1 MMNTTLA
8 RGIRRSRP
16 WLGSLLLLAALL
28 PGTAAALTG
37 NFEVV
42 LQTLKFNTD
51 GGNLN
56 RYSITD
62 ASGSGYGVTLSYTT
76 GRLTL
81 DRRDTWAVTPLA
93 NSSTT
98 LPGGMVL
105 GDWYTL
111 RLIRD
116 RGQLTAEAYLGQ
128 VDPAASTPVLVAT
141 AADSRYRELTQIN
154 VNGGYEFYTD
164 NVRVFASGRLIVDE
178 DFDDG
183 DISNVQTLLAG
194 QIDLVAAPGGGY
206 VLRKFGFNDPNGGTG
221 ALLTGDLEVTVETL
235 KVNTAGGNLNR
246 YSVTDEGGNGYGISL
261 NSSSGRLSIDRR
273 DAWAITALA
282 FSADSL
288 AGGMVLGDWYTLRL
302 IRNRGELIAEA
313 YLGQVDPVSSK
324 PVLVATAEDFSYTD
338 FTQFNVNGGYD
349 FDTDNIRVIA
359 NERLTLAEDFDDG
372 DGADWQAL
380 FAGQVALVASPGGGF
395 ALRKTV
401 SNDPNGGFVGLLSD
415 EIDVM
420 LATRKVNTL
429 GGNTNRYSITDISGN
444 GYAVSLNLS
453 GRLRVE
459 RRDAWALTQLAQ
471 SASTLP
477 GGVVLGDWYSL
488 RLQRRGNSVA
498 AALYLGKVDPADS
511 TPVLEAEAADARYWD
526 LPQFSVNGGYDFD
539 TDDVS
544 IRANGQR
551 ALSDDFEDGD
561 IADWRDLLLGR
572 IGLVADG
579 AGFALRKYDRN
590 DPNGGAADL
599 SVAPTVLTFDPA
611 TDGVAGID
619 DYESEYGVLFTGSD
633 LLADAGFT
641 QDGWGL
647 VNTAPV
653 AALYF
658 DFPVSRIDMDWVRLY
673 PEVDFVATAYDA
685 NGSIVHSFLS
695 EACPLGDCS
704 LSPLSGTELIT
715 GIGIVRL
722 EFEGTPPDGS
732 TLGRTD
738 IVGIDTLL
746 FEP

>member
-1 MMNTTLA
+1 MNSIFLR
-8 RGIRRSRP
+8 RGVWP
-16 WLGSLLLLAALL
+16 WLVALSLLAGLVPGAA
-28 PGTAAALTG
+28 TALTG
-37 NFEVV
+37 DFEVT
-42 LQTLKFNTD
+42 LQTLKVNTA

-62 ASGSGYGVTLSYTT
+62 AIGNGYGVSLSYTT

-81 DRRDTWAVTPLA
+81 ERRDDWAVTPLA
-93 NSSTT
+93 NSPTT

-111 RLIRD
+111 RLIRT
-116 RGQLTAEAYLGQ
+116 RGELIAEAFLGQ
-128 VDPAASTPVLVAT
+128 VDPAISTPALVAT
-141 AADSRYRELTQIN
+141 TADSRYQELNRIN
-154 VNGGYEFYTD
+154 VNGGHEFYTD
-164 NVRVFASGRLIVDE
+164 NVRVFANGRLILDE
-178 DFDDG
+178 SFDDG

-194 QIDLVAAPGGGY
+194 QIDLVPSPDGGY

-261 NSSSGRLSIDRR
+261 NASSGRLSIDRR
-273 DAWAITALA
+273 DAWAVSALA

-288 AGGMVLGDWYTLRL
+288 PGGMVLGDWYTLRL

-324 PVLVATAEDFSYTD
+324 PVLVAAAEDFSYTD
-338 FTQFNVNGGYD
+338 FTRFNVNGGYD

-372 DGADWQAL
+372 DSADWQVL
-380 FAGQVALVASPGGGF
+380 LAGQVILVPSPGGGF
-395 ALRKTV
+395 ALRKTA

-444 GYAVSLNLS
+444 GYAVSLNLN
-453 GRLRVE
+453 GRLRIE

-477 GGVVLGDWYSL
+477 GGMVLDDWYRL
-488 RLQRRGNSVA
+488 RLQRRGNSLA
-498 AALYLGKVDPADS
+498 AALYLGKVDPLSA
-511 TPVLEAEAADARYWD
+511 TPVLEAEAADARYSD
-526 LPQFSVNGGYDFD
+526 LPQFSVNGGFDFD

-544 IRANGQR
+544 VRASGRR
-551 ALSDDFEDGD
+551 ALEDDFDDGD

-579 AGFALRKYDRN
+579 AGFVLRKYDRN
-590 DPNGGAADL
+590 DPNGGAADP

-619 DYESEYGVLFTGSD
+619 DYEAAYGVQITGAD
-633 LLADAGFT
+633 LLADPGFT
-641 QDGWGL
+641 QDGWGV
-647 VNTAPV
+647 VNSAPV

-658 DFPVSRIDMDWVRLY
+658 DFPVSRIDLDWVRLY
-673 PEVDFVATAYDA
+673 PEVDLVATAYDA

-704 LSPLSGTELIT
+704 LSALSGTELIT
-715 GIGIVRL
+715 ASGVVRL
-722 EFEGTPPDGS
+722 ELEGTPPDGS